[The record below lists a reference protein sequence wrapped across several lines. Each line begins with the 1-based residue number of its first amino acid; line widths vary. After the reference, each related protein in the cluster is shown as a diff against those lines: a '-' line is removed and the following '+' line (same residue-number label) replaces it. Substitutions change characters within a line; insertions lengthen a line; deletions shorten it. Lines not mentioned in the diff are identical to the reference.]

1 VATTTSYY
9 ATLLLLAA
17 LLIGQVVALARYVER
32 TNRELGRFL
41 SAIRHADFSQSFSM
55 DRPSGSFAELGAA
68 FEDILQ
74 RFRNARTQK
83 EEQASYLDTLM
94 QHIPI
99 AVIAFDSAGR
109 VDLFN
114 NAARRLLRVASLRNI
129 SDYTGFGETFP
140 GHLRQ
145 LAPGRSQLVEVSRD
159 DLPLKLNVAATEL
172 RMSGRILKIVTLQDI
187 RRELEARELAT
198 WQDLIRV
205 LTHEIMNSV
214 TPISSLATTAAGLLN
229 EVARE
234 HDHGVDTAL
243 ADARDAVDT
252 IATRSAG
259 LLRFAQSYRR
269 LTRVPAPVLRTFPV
283 RDLFSRI
290 RQLMEAQVARRG
302 STFSASV
309 TPPALELTAD
319 ADLLEQALL
328 NLVKNAIDA
337 VAGQA
342 GAEVRLTA
350 ELGSAGQVVVCVS
363 DDGIGMSERERE
375 NLFIPFYTTKRDG
388 TGVGLSL
395 VQQIM
400 RAHHGSVAVTSEPG
414 AGTTVRLRF

>member
-1 VATTTSYY
+1 MGYRHFRLTVAAHVLLICASSITIARVATTTSYY

-290 RQLMEAQVARRG
+290 RQL
-302 STFSASV
+302 
-309 TPPALELTAD
+309 
-319 ADLLEQALL
+319 
-328 NLVKNAIDA
+328 I
-337 VAGQA
+337 
-342 GAEVRLTA
+342 
-350 ELGSAGQVVVCVS
+350 
-363 DDGIGMSERERE
+363 
-375 NLFIPFYTTKRDG
+375 
-388 TGVGLSL
+388 
-395 VQQIM
+395 
-400 RAHHGSVAVTSEPG
+400 
-414 AGTTVRLRF
+414 

>member
-1 VATTTSYY
+1 
-9 ATLLLLAA
+9 
-17 LLIGQVVALARYVER
+17 
-32 TNRELGRFL
+32 
-41 SAIRHADFSQSFSM
+41 
-55 DRPSGSFAELGAA
+55 
-68 FEDILQ
+68 
-74 RFRNARTQK
+74 
-83 EEQASYLDTLM
+83 
-94 QHIPI
+94 
-99 AVIAFDSAGR
+99 
-109 VDLFN
+109 
-114 NAARRLLRVASLRNI
+114 
-129 SDYTGFGETFP
+129 
-140 GHLRQ
+140 
-145 LAPGRSQLVEVSRD
+145 
-159 DLPLKLNVAATEL
+159 
-172 RMSGRILKIVTLQDI
+172 
-187 RRELEARELAT
+187 
-198 WQDLIRV
+198 
-205 LTHEIMNSV
+205 
-214 TPISSLATTAAGLLN
+214 
-229 EVARE
+229 
-234 HDHGVDTAL
+234 
-243 ADARDAVDT
+243 
-252 IATRSAG
+252 
-259 LLRFAQSYRR
+259 
-269 LTRVPAPVLRTFPV
+269 
-283 RDLFSRI
+283 
-290 RQLMEAQVARRG
+290 VARRG